1 MAELNSIPVTTL
13 AGREATFGEW
23 SDDVRLVVNV
33 ASRCGLAPQYE
44 QLEELQRRYGDR
56 GFTVLAFPSNQFL
69 QEYRDNEK
77 IAEYCAATWGVT
89 FPMMAKVRVNGRTA
103 HPLYREL
110 VRTPDAEGKAGRIT
124 WNFEKFLVLPDG
136 IVHRFRPRVLPD
148 DPAIVTLIEAAL
160 AREPRS
166 LAAPL
171 THPGTQMSTSTLP
184 TAPRSTASWAAAV
197 SSSRNRVSGRPC
209 SSPTRSAPSA
219 SAAETAATASAFCW
233 SVTV

>member
-13 AGREATFGEW
+13 AGRETTFGEW

-44 QLEELQRRYGDR
+44 QLEELQRRYGGR

-69 QEYRDNEK
+69 QEYRDSEK
-77 IAEYCAATWGVT
+77 IAEYCTATWGVT
-89 FPMMAKVRVNGRTA
+89 FPVMAKVRVNGRTA
-103 HPLYREL
+103 HPLYQEL

-136 IVHRFRPRVLPD
+136 MVHRFRPRILPD

-160 AREPRS
+160 TREPHS
-166 LAAPL
+166 
-171 THPGTQMSTSTLP
+171 
-184 TAPRSTASWAAAV
+184 
-197 SSSRNRVSGRPC
+197 
-209 SSPTRSAPSA
+209 
-219 SAAETAATASAFCW
+219 
-233 SVTV
+233 